1 MSIVDDKEAGGFE
14 MYGRGTTVTT
24 STARKGK
31 LDPDNISE
39 ESFLPMQGIRK
50 TM

>member
-1 MSIVDDKEAGGFE
+1 MMDMDKEGFE
-14 MYGRGTTVTT
+14 MYGRRPTVTT

-39 ESFLPMQGIRK
+39 SFCRCRVRAY
-50 TM
+50 